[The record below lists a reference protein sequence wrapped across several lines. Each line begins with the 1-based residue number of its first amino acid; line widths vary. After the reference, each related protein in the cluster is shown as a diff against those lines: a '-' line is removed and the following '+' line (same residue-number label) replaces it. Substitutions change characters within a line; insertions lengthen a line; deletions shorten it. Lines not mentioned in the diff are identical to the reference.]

1 MRTDI
6 RRIAFAYL
14 RLSNE
19 EAAEGESSSIKNQ
32 RMIIQDYCERNEIL
46 LVRVFI
52 DDGWSGGNFDRPAF
66 QEMIALLE
74 QGKANIVITKDL
86 SRLGRD
92 MREASYYAEQYF
104 PEHGIRYLTVADN
117 FDTEQENVMAPFQF
131 AMNEVY
137 LRDGSRKVKEV
148 LKAKREKG
156 LYCACAPYGYV
167 KDPRNKNRV
176 VPDEETA
183 PIIQR
188 IFEAAANGDSSRKIA
203 MDLNNDGIV
212 PPLKY
217 KVLYKGNFSEGGAA
231 RASDLWNYTTVK
243 RILKNPVYL
252 GHTLLGKSKKV
263 SVKSK
268 KKLNVPKEQWA
279 VTENTHEPIVTQEV
293 YDLAQFNLGKGT
305 FDFRQYDHVRRSIFS
320 GIAFCAQCGHALC
333 SCGTVYKG
341 EREKY
346 WYLRCNRHRLD
357 ITDPCVGARIKYSD
371 ILEVVRQDLNSLI
384 CLSLEE
390 KETVVREA
398 MRRAGDD
405 NLIRVK
411 QLQLQ
416 KAKARLST
424 IDKVITKLYTDNAE
438 GKIDDSRLERM
449 LSELQRES
457 AGLEKTIDS
466 LSVIDSV
473 NETQESYR
481 AFFELA
487 NKYTHIKELDR
498 DTLVTFVRRIEV
510 GPKELPEGTQ
520 KATHRNQ
527 PFRQSVRIF
536 YKFIGEL
543 ESPPVREFPA
553 VTDL

>member
-92 MREASYYAEQYF
+92 MREASYCAEQYF

-167 KDPRNKNRV
+167 KDPRNKNRL

-183 PIIQR
+183 PIIRR

-203 MDLNNDGIV
+203 MELNRDGIM

-217 KVLYKGNFSEGGAA
+217 KVLYKGNFSEDGAA

-252 GHTLLGKSKKV
+252 GHTLLGKSRKV

-268 KKLNVPKEQWA
+268 KKLNVPKDQWA
-279 VTENTHEPIVTQEV
+279 VTENTHEPIITQEV
-293 YDLAQFNLGKGT
+293 FDLAQFNLGKGT

-346 WYLRCNRHRLD
+346 WYLSCNRHRLD
-357 ITDPCVGARIKYSD
+357 ITDSCVGVRIKYSD

-384 CLSLEE
+384 SLSPEE
-390 KETVVREA
+390 KEAVAREA

-405 NLIRVK
+405 NLIKVK

-487 NKYTHIKELDR
+487 NKYTYIKELDR

-510 GPKELPEGTQ
+510 GPKVLPDGTQ

-527 PFRQSVRIF
+527 PFQQSVRIF

-543 ESPPVREFPA
+543 EGPPIREFPA